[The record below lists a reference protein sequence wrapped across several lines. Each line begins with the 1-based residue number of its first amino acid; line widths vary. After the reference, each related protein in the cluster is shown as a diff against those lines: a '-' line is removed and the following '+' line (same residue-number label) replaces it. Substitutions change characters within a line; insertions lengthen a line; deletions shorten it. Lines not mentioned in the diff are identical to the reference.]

1 MYCTSLDDRVY
12 NCRIILQK
20 KILIPDSFLADLKQ
34 HANGENPYEAC
45 AILLGNT
52 DEETWQTTEIFL
64 TENIDKSEIN
74 FTISNEQLLEGYKRA
89 EEKGLDI
96 VGIFHSHPKSEASPS
111 DTDVKFMKGNPV
123 PWVIYSGLTKEMK
136 AYLLDSEIIQ
146 ITIK

>member
-1 MYCTSLDDRVY
+1 M
-12 NCRIILQK
+12 K
-20 KILIPDSFLADLKQ
+20 EILIPDSFLADLMQ
-34 HANGENPYEAC
+34 HANEESPYEAC

-64 TENIDKSEIN
+64 AENIDKSEIN

-96 VGIFHSHPKSEASPS
+96 VGIFRSHPKSEAAPS
-111 DTDVKFMKGNPV
+111 DTDIIFMKGNPV

-136 AYLLDSEIIQ
+136 AYLLNSEIIQ
-146 ITIK
+146 IPIK

>member
-1 MYCTSLDDRVY
+1 M
-12 NCRIILQK
+12 K
-20 KILIPDSFLADLKQ
+20 EILIPDSFLADLKQ
-34 HANGENPYEAC
+34 HANEENPCEAC

-64 TENIDKSEIN
+64 AENIDQSEIN

-136 AYLLDSEIIQ
+136 AYLLNSEIIQ
-146 ITIK
+146 IPIK

>member
-1 MYCTSLDDRVY
+1 M
-12 NCRIILQK
+12 K
-20 KILIPDSFLADLKQ
+20 EILIPDSFLADLMQ
-34 HANGENPYEAC
+34 HANEESPYEAC

-52 DEETWQTTEIFL
+52 DEEMWQTTEIFL
-64 TENIDKSEIN
+64 AENIDKSEIN

-96 VGIFHSHPKSEASPS
+96 VGIFHSHPKSEAAPS
-111 DTDVKFMKGNPV
+111 DTDIKFMKGNPV

-146 ITIK
+146 IPIK